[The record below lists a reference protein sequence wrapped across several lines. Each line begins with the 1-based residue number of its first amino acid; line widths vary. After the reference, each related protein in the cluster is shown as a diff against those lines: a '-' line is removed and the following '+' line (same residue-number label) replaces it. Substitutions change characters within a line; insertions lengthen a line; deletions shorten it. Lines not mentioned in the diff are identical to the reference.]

1 MSFWRGAFV
10 LLFIFSVLIIF
21 KGPGDPDFGWHY
33 KYGEYMVE
41 HRALLR
47 ANTFSYTF
55 PDYEWAN
62 SYWVSELLL
71 YLTHRYLG
79 SFLAGLLFTLVFVA
93 AVFLFIFA
101 LAQKVA
107 ASRVVVLFLLLLAF
121 LNFSAYLIPVR
132 PLVFSTIF
140 LMLLTLLFIKVPLTF
155 DRVDKKLFLLIPLFL
170 VWANVHADFVLG
182 LFIVL
187 IYYFAG
193 LLGEFS
199 AARKNYLKTFVILT
213 VPLAAWLVTLVN
225 PYGATLWLTLL
236 KESNPFQFS
245 HIAEWV
251 PVNPGNLTYFAL
263 YCVVIALA
271 TFSLVGVRN
280 KLTLWYVLVLGF
292 FIILS
297 FRSQYF
303 LRLVL
308 VLGIMP
314 TLLYWSGIAGLFTNF
329 FTQTVLAKMRKGLII
344 VLVFA
349 VLAGGFVFVGQV
361 LQCTDQAFWV
371 KRQGYPKAAI
381 DYMLSE
387 YMLSKN
393 KTPGNVFN
401 WYGWGGYMIWQYP
414 NIKTFVDGRMPSWR
428 EGGKSVF
435 EDYVTVLDSPKN
447 HLAILSRYNVT
458 WVLLPPD
465 SGLSEYLRTNNVGWK
480 ELYKDD
486 IASIFVIIKE

>member
-41 HRALLR
+41 HRTLLR

-199 AARKNYLKTFVILT
+199 AARKNYLKTFRNTSFNTAFGCESNAPGGDVLRLGDLLNFANTDTVIADYGVGKTTRHFNPSDSLLRFVADGENPLKGTVTT
-213 VPLAAWLVTLVN
+213 VPQKFSANIVLKVDWETGTNGFKQWHLDSKATGGKIEMSTYPVIAA
-225 PYGATLWLTLL
+225 
-236 KESNPFQFS
+236 
-245 HIAEWV
+245 
-251 PVNPGNLTYFAL
+251 
-263 YCVVIALA
+263 VVIDLEKVEGSYDFTLA
-271 TFSLVGVRN
+271 TPE
-280 KLTLWYVLVLGF
+280 
-292 FIILS
+292 I
-297 FRSQYF
+297 
-303 LRLVL
+303 
-308 VLGIMP
+308 
-314 TLLYWSGIAGLFTNF
+314 LFTAWFKSSSPYFMKNLNS
-329 FTQTVLAKMRKGLII
+329 TYDI
-344 VLVFA
+344 VKE
-349 VLAGGFVFVGQV
+349 G
-361 LQCTDQAFWV
+361 DQYKV
-371 KRQGYPKAAI
+371 SY
-381 DYMLSE
+381 
-387 YMLSKN
+387 
-393 KTPGNVFN
+393 
-401 WYGWGGYMIWQYP
+401 
-414 NIKTFVDGRMPSWR
+414 
-428 EGGKSVF
+428 
-435 EDYVTVLDSPKN
+435 
-447 HLAILSRYNVT
+447 RYI
-458 WVLLPPD
+458 P
-465 SGLSEYLRTNNVGWK
+465 R
-480 ELYKDD
+480 
-486 IASIFVIIKE
+486 

>member
-1 MSFWRGAFV
+1 
-10 LLFIFSVLIIF
+10 
-21 KGPGDPDFGWHY
+21 
-33 KYGEYMVE
+33 
-41 HRALLR
+41 
-47 ANTFSYTF
+47 
-55 PDYEWAN
+55 
-62 SYWVSELLL
+62 
-71 YLTHRYLG
+71 
-79 SFLAGLLFTLVFVA
+79 
-93 AVFLFIFA
+93 
-101 LAQKVA
+101 
-107 ASRVVVLFLLLLAF
+107 
-121 LNFSAYLIPVR
+121 
-132 PLVFSTIF
+132 
-140 LMLLTLLFIKVPLTF
+140 
-155 DRVDKKLFLLIPLFL
+155 
-170 VWANVHADFVLG
+170 
-182 LFIVL
+182 
-187 IYYFAG
+187 
-193 LLGEFS
+193 
-199 AARKNYLKTFVILT
+199 
-213 VPLAAWLVTLVN
+213 
-225 PYGATLWLTLL
+225 
-236 KESNPFQFS
+236 
-245 HIAEWV
+245 
-251 PVNPGNLTYFAL
+251 
-263 YCVVIALA
+263 
-271 TFSLVGVRN
+271 
-280 KLTLWYVLVLGF
+280 
-292 FIILS
+292 
-297 FRSQYF
+297 
-303 LRLVL
+303 
-308 VLGIMP
+308 MP

-486 IASIFVIIKE
+486 TASIFVIIKE